1 MVRIE
6 QISDVDIEVPDYKD
20 QSQSIIKHTTNGNS
34 SRNAE
39 IPALVEANAILVPEP
54 KPSVWETAS
63 IKYAIVGIVLALI
76 FIVAISATCSTDGR
90 CSRNR
95 DSGIGSI
102 GSSNSSSS
110 LIQPAEAP
118 THSPLYVNT
127 PVAVP
132 SNQGDIVQLCG
143 DGVVGNGYCTD
154 MTLCCSTF
162 GYCGSTAEYCG
173 GTCGNGNVGN
183 KICPDSNLCC
193 STFGYCGSTAEYCNE

>member
-95 DSGIGSI
+95 DSGIGST
-102 GSSNSSSS
+102 GSSN
-110 LIQPAEAP
+110 
-118 THSPLYVNT
+118 
-127 PVAVP
+127 
-132 SNQGDIVQLCG
+132 SNQGDIVQPCG

-173 GTCGNGNVGN
+173 GTCGNSNVGN
-183 KICPDSNLCC
+183 NVCPDSNLCC